1 LQKWEYCILKQQGK
15 QEYWFYSET
24 GSKEKFKG
32 KEHSLARVLIH
43 LGLEGW
49 EAVNYETRDIMARN
63 ASQRNILQ
71 TLTRRVTGGC
81 DNRKNGQI
89 RISNSHKA

>member
-1 LQKWEYCILKQQGK
+1 LKQQGK
-15 QEYWFYSET
+15 NEFWLYSET

-49 EAVNYETRDIMARN
+49 EAVNYETRDP
-63 ASQRNILQ
+63 
-71 TLTRRVTGGC
+71 LTSEYSSWPEMQVREIFFKRPL
-81 DNRKNGQI
+81 
-89 RISNSHKA
+89 AE